1 METIFKVAM
10 NAGPITL
17 TNFEQFYTEAR
28 RLGISFE
35 DRNWFYDENPE
46 VPGIMAMLLTY
57 GGNKL
62 YFIYNLYNKND
73 FYHILALLKNQSV
86 V

>member
-1 METIFKVAM
+1 M

-17 TNFEQFYTEAR
+17 ANFEQFYTEAR

-62 YFIYNLYNKND
+62 NFFL
-73 FYHILALLKNQSV
+73 SV
-86 V
+86 